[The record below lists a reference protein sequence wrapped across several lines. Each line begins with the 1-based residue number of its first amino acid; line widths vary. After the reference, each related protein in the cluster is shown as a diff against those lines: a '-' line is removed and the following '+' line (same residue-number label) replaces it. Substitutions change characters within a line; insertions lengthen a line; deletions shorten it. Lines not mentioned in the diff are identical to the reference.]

1 MATINEIKSEFRHHE
16 WANQIQECQS
26 SGQKVKE
33 WCSSVGISP
42 STYYSRLRIVREE
55 MLARQ
60 PELHKIVPVSVS
72 SELTVNSPN
81 LSGAVSSSKESE
93 AVGRIMIRKSG
104 IEIELPCNADEHI
117 IAAMLRGL
125 KEC

>member
-1 MATINEIKSEFRHHE
+1 MATIKEIKSELRHHE

-55 MLARQ
+55 ILERQ
-60 PELHKIVPVSVS
+60 PRLHEIVPVSVS
-72 SELTVNSPN
+72 SELTENSPN
-81 LSGAVSSSKESE
+81 LSGAVPSSKESE
-93 AVGRIMIRKSG
+93 TVGRIMIRKNG
-104 IEIELPCNADEHI
+104 IVIELPCYVDEHV